1 MLVGRNCKGT
11 SNRGDPC
18 RAVPLRDSA
27 FCIFHDPD
35 YSEAIKEGRRLGGLR
50 RRREG
55 TLAAAYD
62 FDGLAA
68 VRDLR
73 RLLEIVTIDTLN
85 LDNSVARSRTLIAA
99 VLAGAKLL
107 EVGELE
113 SRLELLEAQAALKAL
128 NDERGPRWPRL
139 AND

>member
-1 MLVGRNCKGT
+1 LLVGRTCKGF
-11 SNRGDPC
+11 SNKGERC
-18 RAVPLRDSA
+18 RATPLRDA
-27 FCIFHDPD
+27 DFCIFHDPE
-35 YSEAIKEGRRLGGLR
+35 YAEAVKEGRRLGGLR

-85 LDNSVARSRTLIAA
+85 LDNSVARNRVLIAA

-107 EVGELE
+107 EVGEFE
-113 SRLELLEAQAALKAL
+113 SRLESLEGRTAIQSPSS
-128 NDERGPRWPRL
+128 DGGPRWPRPPG
-139 AND
+139 D